1 MKIQK
6 LLWVIVKVVERKTL
20 NELQDARK
28 EALHAIRLARKLN
41 EKFPI
46 FKQYIYDLTLSQV
59 KFRVLEE
66 GDDCQ
71 PMDAC
76 WSGDPVES
84 VRQ

>member
-46 FKQYIYDLTLSQV
+46 FKQYI
-59 KFRVLEE
+59 
-66 GDDCQ
+66 
-71 PMDAC
+71 
-76 WSGDPVES
+76 
-84 VRQ
+84 